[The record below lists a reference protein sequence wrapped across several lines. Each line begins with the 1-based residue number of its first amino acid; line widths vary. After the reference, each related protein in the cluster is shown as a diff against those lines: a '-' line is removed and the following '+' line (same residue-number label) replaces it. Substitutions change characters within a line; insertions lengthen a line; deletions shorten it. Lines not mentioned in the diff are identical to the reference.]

1 MVHRNSCP
9 TPYDA
14 EVMNSRKINPDCLVW
29 ISGLIIILSAAW
41 HVPYT
46 LLVYPSGSLLPIFNP
61 RASSL
66 PPSPIWPCCLEKNQ
80 HIVGAGKAHEFP
92 HKLTAAQPQ
101 LWRGHSYKWAV
112 LARPFRTNWYP
123 ATSPE
128 LGLSSGTGKH
138 TPGIQHRAAPLIRQA
153 DHGWQLQEVVGLQ
166 FTSNLCFQQRRLKV
180 VSWFQSYLGQQH
192 AGKNVT
198 LIFRKHA
205 HRHDWWLISTGICQS
220 SWRKVALE
228 GQEGDYCSLPSPWCT
243 NGTADR
249 HHAEASE
256 YPVSS
261 HLPQGLGPAQ
271 GMPYNLSP
279 KRELA
284 VILK

>member
-92 HKLTAAQPQ
+92 HKPTAAQPQ
-101 LWRGHSYKWAV
+101 LWRGHSYKWACWPGLLEQTGILPRLQNWGSALG
-112 LARPFRTNWYP
+112 LASTPRAFSIEQLPSSGRLTMDGSCRRWWGCSSQ
-123 ATSPE
+123 ATSASSRGDWKWSVDSKVTWDSSMQVKMSHWF
-128 LGLSSGTGKH
+128 LGNMLIDMTG
-138 TPGIQHRAAPLIRQA
+138 
-153 DHGWQLQEVVGLQ
+153 DWY
-166 FTSNLCFQQRRLKV
+166 QQGYA
-180 VSWFQSYLGQQH
+180 S
-192 AGKNVT
+192 
-198 LIFRKHA
+198 
-205 HRHDWWLISTGICQS
+205 
-220 SWRKVALE
+220 
-228 GQEGDYCSLPSPWCT
+228 
-243 NGTADR
+243 
-249 HHAEASE
+249 HHEE
-256 YPVSS
+256 
-261 HLPQGLGPAQ
+261 
-271 GMPYNLSP
+271 
-279 KRELA
+279 K
-284 VILK
+284 